1 MILRIIR
8 LTMMMMMIFFGI
20 IVNRMIPKSEK

>member
-8 LTMMMMMIFFGI
+8 LTMMIFFGI
-20 IVNRMIPKSEK
+20 IVNQMIPKSEK

>member
-8 LTMMMMMIFFGI
+8 LTMMIFFGI